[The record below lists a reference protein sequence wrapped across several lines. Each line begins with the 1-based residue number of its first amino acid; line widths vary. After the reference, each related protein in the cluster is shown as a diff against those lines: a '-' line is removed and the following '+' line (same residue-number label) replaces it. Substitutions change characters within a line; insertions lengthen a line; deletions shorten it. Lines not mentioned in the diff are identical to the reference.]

1 MTEPVPPATVDAID
15 HPDAAARDEARGRRW
30 LVAPVV
36 AAIPAVLV
44 AFVAIVG
51 DRFYAPLVSTT
62 MGLGI
67 PLIVPFL
74 ALYVGAIVLVTWLAV
89 RVRNPWVAR
98 IVAIL
103 WLAPGLYLAILLPAI
118 VLIRANLG

>member
-1 MTEPVPPATVDAID
+1 MTEPVPPASVDTID
-15 HPDAAARDEARGRRW
+15 HPDAAAPDDARGRGW
-30 LVAPVV
+30 LVAPVI
-36 AAIPAVLV
+36 AAIPAALV

-62 MGLGI
+62 LGLGI
-67 PLIVPFL
+67 PVIVPFL
-74 ALYVGAIVLVTWLAV
+74 ALYVGAVVLVTWLAI

-98 IVAIL
+98 IVAIV

-118 VLIRANLG
+118 VLLRANLG